1 MASSHS
7 SSITRSR
14 GRGGGSGGPG
24 CKCLISLSLAT
35 LPVAGGQGVP
45 GGQHPIPASQ
55 AGFEALSTLQRSP
68 RVGEGGPFPGCGC
81 GSSAGGSQSFGLCWG
96 RSILPALPLAARPG
110 TWQSPVCR
118 RLLVLRPK
126 GLAASLLQCHGGLF
140 SAWVAFSCRPA
151 FTNTTLSRRGQIL
164 RPLWHVF
171 L

>member
-1 MASSHS
+1 M
-7 SSITRSR
+7 
-14 GRGGGSGGPG
+14 
-24 CKCLISLSLAT
+24 
-35 LPVAGGQGVP
+35 P

-68 RVGEGGPFPGCGC
+68 RVAEGGSLPWLRLWE
-81 GSSAGGSQSFGLCWG
+81 LCRRQPELWAVLG
-96 RSILPALPLAARPG
+96 QEHPPALPLAARPG

-118 RLLVLRPK
+118 RPLVLRPK

-151 FTNTTLSRRGQIL
+151 FTNTTLSWRGQIL